1 MVSVKEGGAVILPA
15 MPAFYHKPTTIKE
28 LVDYI
33 VGKILDQ
40 LGIEHSLFEK
50 WGIE

>member
-1 MVSVKEGGAVILPA
+1 
-15 MPAFYHKPTTIKE
+15 MPAFYFRPNKLEE

-40 LGIEHSLFEK
+40 FKIPHNIYKRWQGGENDDAPKDFKSSP
-50 WGIE
+50 